1 MIESFHVAEENIAF
15 WAGIT
20 SAIFSLSQCVTAVP
34 WGRLSDHWGRKPVV
48 MLGLACTMLTSLL
61 WGFSTSLPMAVV
73 VRALQ
78 GGMNGN
84 VGIIRTMVAEMCPW
98 KELQPRAFSVM
109 PLVWNL
115 GSVLGPAFG
124 GALSNPY
131 KRKPT
136 DTSDGPLLWKFPY
149 ALPNIVGSC
158 FFLVGIITG
167 ILFLDETLASK
178 RHQRD
183 YGRVIGIKLELA
195 LKHRLTSLK
204 NFLHRLR
211 RSRETEPLLSSSH
224 HRSYLENATT
234 TNTSVP
240 AANGI
245 KSSPTKAPTWRSVL
259 TRQTLLNLLVYTL
272 LAMHSIALDQLLPVF
287 LHHPSSGPTVVPPSA
302 ERPLQLHFN
311 RGFGMQSAQIGFLF
325 TLYGM
330 VCICY
335 QFAIFPLVARH
346 YGVLPCLRAVMCL
359 MPLTYLAM
367 PFSVLVPGPPV
378 MLVALWLVKGL
389 CTTFAFPC
397 TTILLTNSASGVGV
411 LATVN
416 GIATSVSAVGR
427 AAGPAL
433 AGGMFTW
440 GAREGFVVAPFWML
454 AFVGVLGGVASFFL
468 EEGEGF
474 GDDPV
479 EDTDNDEDEEE
490 EERDVEGVEEEE
502 WDGRVGAAKHA
513 KGAVS
518 GIPDAEEAGDVMAPL
533 LSREW
538 TQGSFASQALTVE
551 STYGDEEA
559 LTGET
564 PEFAS
569 RRASVTRPRPLR
581 RRSSVPIGMGIGFRR
596 LSSNL
601 GETRSG
607 YGTGGG
613 LAG

>member
-20 SAIFSLSQCVTAVP
+20 SAIFSLSQCITAVP
-34 WGRLSDHWGRKPVV
+34 LGRLSDHWGRKPVV
-48 MLGLACTMLTSLL
+48 LLGLTCTMLTSLL
-61 WGFSTSLPMAVV
+61 WGFSTNLPMALVARV
-73 VRALQ
+73 LQ
-78 GGMNGN
+78 GGTNGN

-98 KELQPRAFSVM
+98 KELQPRAFSIM

-131 KRKPT
+131 KRKPS
-136 DTSDGPLLWKFPY
+136 DTSNGPLLWKFPY

-158 FFLVGIITG
+158 FFLVGIVTG

-183 YGRVIGIKLELA
+183 HGRLIGIKLELT
-195 LKHRLTSLK
+195 LKHRLKSLK
-204 NFLHRLR
+204 DFLRRLR
-211 RSRETEPLLSSSH
+211 RSEETEPLLSSH
-224 HRSYLENATT
+224 HPSYFENATA
-234 TNTSVP
+234 TNTTAVT
-240 AANGI
+240 AANST
-245 KSSPTKAPTWRSVL
+245 KPSPSKAPTWRSVL

-272 LAMHSIALDQLLPVF
+272 LAMHSVALDQLLPVF
-287 LHHPSSGPTVVPPSA
+287 LHHPRSGPTVVPPSS
-302 ERPLQLHFN
+302 EKPLQLHFN
-311 RGFGMQSAQIGFLF
+311 RGFGLHSAQIGLLF
-325 TLYGM
+325 TLYGT
-330 VCICY
+330 VCIFY
-335 QFAIFPLVARH
+335 QFAVFPPVARH
-346 YGVLPCLRAVMCL
+346 YGVLPCLRVVLWL

-367 PFSVLVPGPPV
+367 PFSVLVPGQPTL
-378 MLVALWLVKGL
+378 LVALWLVKGL

-397 TTILLTNSASGVGV
+397 TTILLTNSASGVAV

-433 AGGMFTW
+433 AGSMFTW

-454 AFVGVLGGVASFFL
+454 GFVGVLGGVASFFL

-474 GDDPV
+474 GDDGV
-479 EDTDNDEDEEE
+479 EDIGEEGQG
-490 EERDVEGVEEEE
+490 DVVGAEEEE
-502 WDGRVGAAKHA
+502 WDGHIGAVERA
-513 KGAVS
+513 KGAMLDE
-518 GIPDAEEAGDVMAPL
+518 PDVEEAEDVMAPL

-538 TQGSFASQALTVE
+538 TRGSLVSQAVSTE
-551 STYGDEEA
+551 SGYGDEEA
-559 LTGET
+559 LAGEV
-564 PEFAS
+564 PGFAN
-569 RRASVTRPRPLR
+569 RRASATWPRSLR
-581 RRSSVPIGMGIGFRR
+581 RRSSVPIGMGVGFRR

-601 GETRSG
+601 GESRSG